1 MIRQVIQIVRLLDI
15 YQTGSGRTQY
25 RQSERLACARDEELS
40 VILSNTRQAF
50 TICVSVVVAIG
61 MVCQLPAEAWPQA
74 NPQAAADPAR
84 TVQEAR
90 ESTPDNPTDPSLK
103 LSPVATLRMFEP
115 AANEEYTLGAGD
127 EISIEYP
134 GRPELATKST
144 IGPDGRIT
152 LPVVGPMVVTNLT
165 REAAAQ
171 KIAAA
176 LLAYYTTNITATV
189 EVVRYGSN
197 HVTLLGNVKNP
208 GSISFDQTPTL
219 LEVLSRGG
227 IETRPDGSLPDQ
239 CVIYRGDLVLW
250 VDLQELL
257 VTGSPLADLR
267 LLRNDLIFVPAVT
280 KTITVVGQVQHPG
293 QIELRHDSTLTSIL
307 GEAGGVSDA
316 AGNNP
321 ELQIVHRVKGGRTQY
336 IRLKD
341 LLKPTGGMEIS
352 LNAGDVIYVPKS
364 GIAKT
369 GFVMQQVAPFLTLGS
384 LAAVAVH

>member
-1 MIRQVIQIVRLLDI
+1 
-15 YQTGSGRTQY
+15 
-25 RQSERLACARDEELS
+25 
-40 VILSNTRQAF
+40 VILLNTRQAL
-50 TICVSVVVAIG
+50 TICVSFVVATGIF
-61 MVCQLPAEAWPQA
+61 CQLHAEALPPADPQA
-74 NPQAAADPAR
+74 VTDSAH
-84 TVQEAR
+84 TVQVAS
-90 ESTPDNPTDPSLK
+90 ESTPDNPQDPTLK
-103 LSPVATLRMFEP
+103 LSPIATLRMFEP
-115 AANEEYTLGAGD
+115 AADEEYTLGPGD

-152 LPVVGPMVVTNLT
+152 LPLAGPMVVSNLT

-171 KIAAA
+171 QITSAM
-176 LLAYYTTNITATV
+176 LSYYTKITATV
-189 EVVRYGSN
+189 EVVKYGSN

-208 GSISFDQTPTL
+208 GSINFEQTPTL

-239 CVIYRGDLVLW
+239 CVIYRGDMVLW

-257 VTGSPLADLR
+257 ITGSPLADLR
-267 LLRNDLIFVPAVT
+267 LRRNDLIFVPAVT
-280 KTITVVGQVQHPG
+280 KTVTVVGQVQHPG
-293 QIELRHDSTLTSIL
+293 QIPLRHNSTITSVL
-307 GEAGGVSDA
+307 GEAGGLTDA
-316 AGNNP
+316 AGNDP
-321 ELQIVHRVKGGRTQY
+321 EFEIVHRSNGGKTQY

-341 LLKPTGGMEIS
+341 ILKPGGGMEIS

-364 GIAKT
+364 GIAKV